1 VIKSSAHPNRSL
13 YEAPFRTSQY
23 HTFTE
28 QYEEIEGNH
37 VDEMLPGATNTTL
50 LNSLLATLPVP
61 TREEEHAV
69 FEKIWEE
76 ALGFGFRER
85 ALRGEHVVFY
95 EEGDEGPGDPRVL
108 MIDSP
113 EPLLVDRRT
122 EFEVTSPSGTP
133 IAVRNFDGSRT
144 LVFVRDGNVV
154 TDLSIGDYELT
165 ITYRREVAGLPTQRI
180 NGNSSPS
187 TASITLNVTADAQI
201 LLEVL

>member
-1 VIKSSAHPNRSL
+1 
-13 YEAPFRTSQY
+13 
-23 HTFTE
+23 
-28 QYEEIEGNH
+28 
-37 VDEMLPGATNTTL
+37 
-50 LNSLLATLPVP
+50 
-61 TREEEHAV
+61 
-69 FEKIWEE
+69 
-76 ALGFGFRER
+76 
-85 ALRGEHVVFY
+85 
-95 EEGDEGPGDPRVL
+95 

-165 ITYRREVAGLPTQRI
+165 TTYRREVAGLPTQRI

>member
-1 VIKSSAHPNRSL
+1 
-13 YEAPFRTSQY
+13 
-23 HTFTE
+23 
-28 QYEEIEGNH
+28 
-37 VDEMLPGATNTTL
+37 M
-50 LNSLLATLPVP
+50 
-61 TREEEHAV
+61 

-95 EEGDEGPGDPRVL
+95 EQGDEAPGDPRVL

-154 TDLSIGDYELT
+154 TDLSTGDYELT
-165 ITYRREVAGLPTQRI
+165 TTYRREVAGLPTQRI